1 MLNTIFHVIATAL
14 YTATIGLVVRRTF
27 ITTVAGLLFAI
38 HPIHTEAVAGI
49 VGRADVLCGIF
60 YLLAFLTFIKYS
72 STTTTKGCIK
82 YVWLSLTFILV
93 TASTLSKEIGIT
105 VLGVCAT
112 YYIFYY
118 SHLTLQDLKQRKT
131 SKVGNICLSFMILFC
146 STWLRLKERISI
158 LDRPTDA
165 HDITYRYSLLPG
177 CIEYDAYYL
186 HSPSDTNWKKTTLY
200 VSPYQFV

>member
-14 YTATIGLVVRRTF
+14 YTATIGLVIRRTF
-27 ITTVAGLLFAI
+27 VTTVAGLLFAI

-72 STTTTKGCIK
+72 STATTKGCIK

-93 TASTLSKEIGIT
+93 TVSTLSKEIGIT

-131 SKVGNICLSFMILFC
+131 SKVCTIYDVV
-146 STWLRLKERISI
+146 ISGLCYATSI
-158 LDRPTDA
+158 V
-165 HDITYRYSLLPG
+165 
-177 CIEYDAYYL
+177 C
-186 HSPSDTNWKKTTLY
+186 
-200 VSPYQFV
+200 